1 MLKSEL
7 IAKIAVQNKLSLL
20 DAERVVS
27 TIFDEIAQAL
37 KQGKRVELR
46 GFGVFAIHERKAR
59 VARNPKT
66 AEKVEVAAKRVPVF
80 KAGKTMHK
88 LLNGDES

>member
-27 TIFDEIAQAL
+27 TIFDEIVHSL

-46 GFGVFAIHERKAR
+46 GFGVFSIHERKAR
-59 VARNPKT
+59 IARNPKT
-66 AEKVEVAAKRVPVF
+66 SEKVEVAAKRVPVF

>member
-7 IAKIAVQNKLSLL
+7 IAKVAVQNKLSLS

-27 TIFDEIAQAL
+27 TIFDEIMHSL

-46 GFGVFAIHERKAR
+46 GFGVMCVHERKAR
-59 VARNPKT
+59 TARNPKT
-66 AEKVEVAAKRVPVF
+66 GEKVQVEAKRVPVF

-88 LLNGDES
+88 LLNEAG